1 MLVRSPG
8 FARVAAA
15 WCIAAMTLSACK
27 GGEKMITPPNTAKP
41 CGSGGTVQ
49 LSTLQ
54 AATIPC
60 SAGTTV
66 TLPGGGA
73 SYLVVPQYAT
83 GSAVNRAVSYTLGIA
98 GGATASIV
106 EASGPSLAV
115 VPQLGGTVLPS
126 SVALRSR
133 QRAFDAALMDQAR
146 EKVARGAWHRVTP
159 AAPPARAT
167 VPALGSVQRFHVL
180 SSENPVRFTA
190 VGASLSYIGSDILI
204 YIDTLAPANGF
215 TPSQLQSFGQLF
227 DQILY
232 PLDTNTFGPPTDID
246 QNGHLI
252 VLLSPIVNA
261 LTPASSCN
269 TEGFIGGFFD
279 GIDLASTDTSSNR
292 GEIFYS
298 LVPDPNATASCA
310 HSVAEL
316 LASTP
321 ATFLHELQHLINF
334 GQHVIAHSGPSERG
348 WLDEGMSIVAEEL
361 GSIYYEDKFPP
372 PSGRTNPAQLFPD
385 SSQGFINGLLFSSYE
400 YLLRTDTTTVTL
412 HSDADGGIAWRG
424 GDWLLA
430 RWLGDAKGT
439 GIYKKLVQS
448 SLTGTANIANAAG
461 ESFDGLFG
469 DFSLALYTDS
479 LPGVP
484 KSSIPARNR
493 FGRRNLRRMYQR
505 LFDTSQGSGLV
516 PRPFPIVAVPLA
528 GSISASMVP
537 GTMVFYKLDTT
548 SGQSTVT
555 IDFGTTPGV
564 AITDALHPQL
574 SIFRLPPGP

>member
-8 FARVAAA
+8 FARARAA

-54 AATIPC
+54 AATISC

-83 GSAVNRAVSYTLGIA
+83 GNAVNRAVSYTLGIA

-279 GIDLASTDTSSNR
+279 GIDLASTATSSNR
-292 GEIFYS
+292 GENCTEAELHWRNPAAAATYGLARCQAGQPRVRGYRGNPPRCEAPS
-298 LVPDPNATASCA
+298 AQQGCCRGTAS
-310 HSVAEL
+310 
-316 LASTP
+316 
-321 ATFLHELQHLINF
+321 I
-334 GQHVIAHSGPSERG
+334 
-348 WLDEGMSIVAEEL
+348 
-361 GSIYYEDKFPP
+361 
-372 PSGRTNPAQLFPD
+372 
-385 SSQGFINGLLFSSYE
+385 
-400 YLLRTDTTTVTL
+400 LRTPRANL
-412 HSDADGGIAWRG
+412 LSSAWRNPP
-424 GDWLLA
+424 W
-430 RWLGDAKGT
+430 R
-439 GIYKKLVQS
+439 V
-448 SLTGTANIANAAG
+448 
-461 ESFDGLFG
+461 
-469 DFSLALYTDS
+469 
-479 LPGVP
+479 
-484 KSSIPARNR
+484 
-493 FGRRNLRRMYQR
+493 RRVV
-505 LFDTSQGSGLV
+505 G
-516 PRPFPIVAVPLA
+516 
-528 GSISASMVP
+528 
-537 GTMVFYKLDTT
+537 
-548 SGQSTVT
+548 
-555 IDFGTTPGV
+555 
-564 AITDALHPQL
+564 
-574 SIFRLPPGP
+574 IFRSMNEQIHEEAGRNEFSGGHY